1 MFIPLT
7 VAVDIKWQIFDA
19 ILRRIIGLHYLR
31 VTIMII
37 KGKLLHR
44 KGDDMLSVIIY
55 NVWC

>member
-19 ILRRIIGLHYLR
+19 ILCRIIGLHYLR
-31 VTIMII
+31 VKIMITKVNCYI
-37 KGKLLHR
+37 E